1 MCNTIKYHHLT
12 IMILKPYHSMIRS
25 IHPFSL
31 LVLFILSGYCYAQDL
46 PVNYKTLENEKHKS
60 IIDSIN
66 QTLNRIHLARNIS
79 PDSALKVLYG
89 LYNTSLQIGYFEGIG
104 GASAEIGGTFIT
116 KGDYKKA
123 EQYILYSQLQ
133 PRLNEYISTNA
144 INNLA
149 TIYESRGNYNLAFQY
164 LKRAMSS
171 KDRNVANTA
180 YNNYIALLMRLGR
193 YKEALYYIDIL
204 KSKAKALK
212 QNKIFAAALCN
223 EAAAYGAMKDY
234 RTFDSIAAVCHKFSE
249 QFHFKDIITYNYIN
263 IGTSYSERGDTSE
276 AVEIFSKIKED
287 IPQLDP
293 DYQMGYYLEY
303 GKALYNTKAYKAAID
318 NMSRGIQL
326 GKRMGINIEI
336 EPVYNLARAYKAI
349 GDHADAN
356 EYYEQYIRL
365 KDSFQNMDVQKSI
378 SEYEVKFRTAEKDN
392 ELLNKKLIILEQ
404 SNKIDKKNTW
414 ILLSAVLVMVILIL
428 FFVYYK
434 YTRQNLL
441 MLKQDLALARQK
453 AEINF
458 MKAMIQGEEK
468 ERKRLGVALH
478 NGIGSQLTAIN
489 LNLTAFQWKN
499 NHIPEINRLNDII
512 TQIQDTAI
520 EVRKTAHNLLPTNI
534 ADSGLYHAVKEFT
547 HQFKNSPVAINVS
560 KTGNLDTLNPSFAL
574 LIYRIIQELIN
585 NAIKHAAATSIDVH
599 FKLAETLLSV
609 SISDNGK
616 GFDDAATA
624 NKGMGLEQ
632 IQKQLELLN
641 GVFKIYTQPQ
651 AGTVIYFEVDLKHS
665 QDGLL

>member
-12 IMILKPYHSMIRS
+12 IIILKPNHSMIRS
-25 IHPFSL
+25 IRPFFL

-79 PDSALKVLYG
+79 PDSALKILYG

-144 INNLA
+144 INNMA
-149 TIYESRGNYNLAFQY
+149 TIYESRGNYSMALQY

-204 KSKAKALK
+204 KSKAKALQ

-392 ELLNKKLIILEQ
+392 ELLNKKLIILGQ

-414 ILLSAVLVMVILIL
+414 ILLSAVLVIVILIL